1 MDSKRSSQYNEKEE
15 IEQNV
20 ADVSIAAAQTERRLR
35 LKIDLMV
42 VPTVTLLY
50 LLCFIDRTN
59 IGNARLA
66 GFEKD
71 LHLEGYDYN
80 TVLSVFYVSYIVFE
94 IPATICCKVIGPG
107 WFLPATT
114 LGFGICSIGTAFVHT
129 RSQACAVRFLLGIF
143 EAGVMPG
150 CAYYL
155 SRWYRRAE
163 LTFRLGLWMLMAPLS
178 GAFGG
183 LFASG
188 ILKLSH
194 FGSLHGWQMI
204 FAIEGILTI
213 GVALV
218 AFITLTDRPETARW
232 LTEEQKQLAVDR
244 IKGERLAQTVLL
256 DKIDATK
263 LKHGFLNPITLS
275 TSLIFLLNNITVLG
289 ISFFLPTIIRTIY
302 PGRTTVQQQLLT
314 VPPYM
319 VGAFFVVIIP
329 SLSWRFNHR
338 QIFIAMTGPTIIAG
352 YSMFLATLD
361 ANIRYAAVFLCA
373 STAFTLGA
381 MCNAQVSANVLSDS
395 SRNVAIGTN
404 AMFGYVGG
412 LIATWTYLPGD
423 APRYPIGNSINLA
436 CAVSW
441 TTLAVATLFW
451 MKYDNKRR
459 DERETVA
466 REEIA
471 GLSQQEMQNL
481 EWRHPGWRWKS

>member
-1 MDSKRSSQYNEKEE
+1 MDSKDSAEYNEKPS

-20 ADVSIAAAQTERRLR
+20 TDISDAARQAERKLR

-71 LHLEGYDYN
+71 LNLKGYDYN
-80 TVLSVFYVSYIVFE
+80 TVLSVFYISYIIFE

-129 RSQACAVRFLLGIF
+129 RAQACAVRFLLGIF

-150 CAYYL
+150 CAYFL
-155 SRWYRRAE
+155 SRWYKRAE

-183 LFASG
+183 LLASG

-204 FAIEGILTI
+204 FAIEGIMTI
-213 GVALV
+213 GVAFV

-232 LTEEQKQLAVDR
+232 LNEEEKQLAIDR
-244 IKGERLAQTVLL
+244 VKSERLGQSALL
-256 DKIDATK
+256 DKIDSTK
-263 LKHGFLNPITLS
+263 LKRGFLNPVTLS
-275 TSLIFLLNNITVLG
+275 TSMIFLLNNVTVLG

-314 VPPYM
+314 VPPYI
-319 VGAFFVVIIP
+319 VGAFFILLIP
-329 SLSWRFNHR
+329 TLSWRFNHR
-338 QIFIAMTGPTIIAG
+338 QIFIAITGPTIIIG
-352 YSMFLATLD
+352 YSIFLATLN

-381 MCNAQVSANVLSDS
+381 MCNAQVSANVISDS
-395 SRNVAIGTN
+395 SRNIAIGTN

-412 LIATWTYLPGD
+412 LIATWTYLPKD

-436 CAVSW
+436 CAVAW
-441 TTLAVATLFW
+441 TTIAVVTLLW
-451 MKYDNKRR
+451 MRYDNKRR
-459 DERETVA
+459 DENEAAAT
-466 REEIA
+466 EEVA
-471 GLSQQEMQNL
+471 GLSPQEVGDL
-481 EWRHPGWRWKS
+481 EWKHPGWRWKP

>member
-1 MDSKRSSQYNEKEE
+1 MDPKDSAEYNEKIE
-15 IEQNV
+15 IEQNIT
-20 ADVSIAAAQTERRLR
+20 DVSDAARQAERKLR

-71 LHLEGYDYN
+71 LHLKGYDYN
-80 TVLSVFYVSYIVFE
+80 TVLSVFYISYIIFE

-129 RSQACAVRFLLGIF
+129 RAQACAVRFLLGIF

-150 CAYYL
+150 CAYFL
-155 SRWYRRAE
+155 SRWYKRAE

-183 LFASG
+183 LLASG

-194 FGSLHGWQMI
+194 FGSLHSWQMI
-204 FAIEGILTI
+204 FAIEGIMTI

-218 AFITLTDRPETARW
+218 AFVTLTDRPETARW
-232 LTEEQKQLAVDR
+232 LSEEEKQLAIDR
-244 IKGERLAQTVLL
+244 VKSERLGQSALL
-256 DKIDATK
+256 DKIDSTK
-263 LKHGFLNPITLS
+263 LKRGFLNPITLS
-275 TSLIFLLNNITVLG
+275 TSVIFLLNNITVLG

-314 VPPYM
+314 VPPYI
-319 VGAFFVVIIP
+319 VGAFFILLIP
-329 SLSWRFNHR
+329 TLSWRFNHR
-338 QIFIAMTGPTIIAG
+338 QIFIAITGPTIIVG
-352 YSMFLATLD
+352 YSIFLATLN

-381 MCNAQVSANVLSDS
+381 MCNAQVSANVISDS
-395 SRNVAIGTN
+395 SRNIAIGTN
-404 AMFGYVGG
+404 AMFGYIGG
-412 LIATWTYLPGD
+412 LIATWTYLPKD

-436 CAVSW
+436 CAVAW
-441 TTLAVATLFW
+441 TTIAIVTLLW

-459 DERETVA
+459 DENEAAATEEVA
-466 REEIA
+466 
-471 GLSQQEMQNL
+471 GMSQQEVGDL
-481 EWRHPGWRWKS
+481 EWKHPGWRWKP